1 MKQRRFLSGA
11 ALAVCLAC
19 GLQPAVRAQ
28 GTTPGQIPVDSWPH
42 TVMAGADKLTVYEPQ
57 VESWQGNTLRARAA
71 IGVDTPALPK
81 TTYGVVYYTARTEV
95 DKAAGMVTL
104 NDFRVTRAQ
113 FPTQQFQSPSFI
125 AALNQAASNRQ
136 PMTIALERLQADL
149 AVTQA
154 ISPTRAVPVNN
165 GPPRII
171 VSYTPALLVLVD
183 GEPALRAFPGTDFLR
198 VINTRALILLDQSSG
213 TYYLYTAGY
222 WYEANDI
229 QGPWRHKLIA
239 GFRLDNAKDMA
250 EKSGEVTLMSNDAVK
265 QAYGGAVPTIYVS
278 LRPAAL
284 VHLNGEPQLQPI
296 ANTALLE
303 VTNTSNDLFLYTG
316 NQNYY
321 VRLTG
326 RWFTASGLNGPWT
339 FVAANALPPDF
350 ARIPPEH
357 PKARVLA
364 SVAGTVPAR
373 EAAIANS
380 VPQTATVQRSQATL
394 DVKYDGPAKFV
405 PIEGTSLSYAHNTP
419 VAVIMVGPSS
429 YYALQN
435 AIWFVGTDPYGPWR
449 AATSVPAVIYTIP
462 ASSPVHYVTYVR
474 VYRST
479 SEVVYTGYT
488 PGYMGTV
495 YAPDGVVVYGTG
507 YYYPAWVGSVWYPA
521 PITYGIGATVAYSTW
536 GGWNVGFGVAYP
548 VYPPYWGPYAYGAG
562 FAAGMFTGMA
572 IGAAAWGWGWHG
584 GYNVTVNN
592 VYNHWGSGT
601 VTTRGGNT
609 YNYNRVGDTTVA
621 RSGGNV
627 YASRDGN
634 VYRKQSGE
642 WQHYNGNT
650 GSWDNMNRLES
661 GIGKAQAQRA
671 SGGGQFQSLDR
682 DSSARDL
689 GDQRFG
695 QFRSDGGFGDQ
706 SFSGGD
712 FASRFGGGG
721 FGGGDRSFGGFSG
734 FHGGGFGG
742 FGGGFGGRF
751 GGFRR

>member
-1 MKQRRFLSGA
+1 MDHHRLLVNVV
-11 ALAVCLAC
+11 LAFAVAF
-19 GLQPAVRAQ
+19 GLQPVARAQ
-28 GTTPGQIPVDSWPH
+28 GASAGEIPVDSWPH

-57 VESWQGNTLRARAA
+57 VESWQGNVLRARAA
-71 IGVDTPALPK
+71 VGVETPALPK
-81 TTYGVVYYTARTEV
+81 PTYGVVYYSARTEV

-113 FPTQQFQSPSFI
+113 FPAQQLQTQSFI
-125 AALNQAASNRQ
+125 ATLNQAASSRQ

-154 ISPTRAVPVNN
+154 ISPTRVVPVNN

-183 GEPALRAFPGTDFLR
+183 GEPALRAFSGTSFLR
-198 VINTRALILLDQSSG
+198 VINTRALLLLDQTSG
-213 TYYLYTAGY
+213 TYYLYAAGY

-239 GFRLDNAKDMA
+239 GFQLDNARALA

-265 QAYGGAVPTIYVS
+265 QAYGGSVPTIYVS

-296 ANTALLE
+296 ASTALLE
-303 VTNTSNDLFLYTG
+303 VTNTSDDLFLYTV

-326 RWFTASGLNGPWT
+326 RWFTASGLNGPWS

-350 ARIPPEH
+350 ARIPPQH
-357 PKARVLA
+357 PKAGVLV

-435 AIWFVGTDPYGPWR
+435 AVWFIATDPHGPWR

-474 VYRST
+474 IYGST
-479 SEVVYTGYT
+479 ADVVYTGYT

-495 YAPDGVVVYGTG
+495 YAPGGVVVYGTG

-536 GGWNVGFGVAYP
+536 GGWNVGFGIGYP

-601 VTTRGGNT
+601 VTTRSGNT
-609 YNYNRVGDTTVA
+609 YNYNRVGDTRVT
-621 RSGGNV
+621 RSGDNV

-634 VYRKQSGE
+634 VYRKSGDQ
-642 WQHYNGNT
+642 WQHYSND
-650 GSWDNMNRLES
+650 SWNNVDRS
-661 GIGKAQAQRA
+661 QAQQRVSQA
-671 SGGGQFQSLDR
+671 RSSGDLQSLDR
-682 DSSARDL
+682 DASARDL
-689 GDQRFG
+689 GDQRFS
-695 QFRSDGGFGDQ
+695 QFRSDGGFGD
-706 SFSGGD
+706 
-712 FASRFGGGG
+712 
-721 FGGGDRSFGGFSG
+721 RSFGSFSG